1 MKKLVTRTQAR
12 LKGNNSSRG
21 VSSQKVMDTKETL
34 DLDKFKLMME
44 KFELADMQPT
54 VYAFLNIFENLG
66 HFIIGI
72 AEIQKKSNDLYEFM
86 LKTKDN
92 PQPFLSLIVEKMPS
106 DFLKDA
112 LSAILEISALQPE
125 FSQFEKLTP
134 DRKIEL
140 GRRFVE
146 ISTRLRNRM
155 KELENASIRRH

>member
-1 MKKLVTRTQAR
+1 M
-12 LKGNNSSRG
+12 
-21 VSSQKVMDTKETL
+21 MDTKETL

>member
-1 MKKLVTRTQAR
+1 
-12 LKGNNSSRG
+12 
-21 VSSQKVMDTKETL
+21 MDTKETL

>member
-1 MKKLVTRTQAR
+1 M
-12 LKGNNSSRG
+12 GGSG
-21 VSSQKVMDTKETL
+21 QKVMDTKEAL
-34 DLDKFKLMME
+34 DLDKLKLIME

>member
-1 MKKLVTRTQAR
+1 
-12 LKGNNSSRG
+12 
-21 VSSQKVMDTKETL
+21 VMDTKETL